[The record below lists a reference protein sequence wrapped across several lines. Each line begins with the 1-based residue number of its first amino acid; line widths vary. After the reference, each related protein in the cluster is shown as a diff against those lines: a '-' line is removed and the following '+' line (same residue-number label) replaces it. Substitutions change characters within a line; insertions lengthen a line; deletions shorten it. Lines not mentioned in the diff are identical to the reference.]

1 MAFLKEMVFIIQGKG
16 KITVDRPRPIGFDE
30 VKSKRFRPC
39 GQDSKAYF
47 HFGIHR
53 SINRKGIGHGKIGI
67 GSGTVIGRRSGCDSV
82 QIETEPRTV
91 IQSQIVMLLE
101 SRAVTDIE

>member
-16 KITVDRPRPIGFDE
+16 KITVDRPRPIGF
-30 VKSKRFRPC
+30 
-39 GQDSKAYF
+39 
-47 HFGIHR
+47 HR